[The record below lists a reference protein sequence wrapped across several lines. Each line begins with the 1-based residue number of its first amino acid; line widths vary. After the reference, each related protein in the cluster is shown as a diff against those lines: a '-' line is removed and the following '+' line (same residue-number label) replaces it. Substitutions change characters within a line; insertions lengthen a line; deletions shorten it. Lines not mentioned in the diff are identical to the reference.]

1 MEQDMMVEGFVLSIL
16 IHGLRYLEFIGD
28 GDSIVHQR
36 LIEHVTYGKEI
47 VKHECSNHVTKNFTR
62 DLYSHAKN
70 KNQFSK
76 ILTKSWISC
85 LTKNL
90 RGAIK

>member
-1 MEQDMMVEGFVLSIL
+1 MMVEGFVLSIL

-47 VKHECSNHVTKNFTR
+47 VKHECSNHVTKNLLGIYIT
-62 DLYSHAKN
+62 SP
-70 KNQFSK
+70 K
-76 ILTKSWISC
+76 IKANSPKS
-85 LTKNL
+85 
-90 RGAIK
+90 